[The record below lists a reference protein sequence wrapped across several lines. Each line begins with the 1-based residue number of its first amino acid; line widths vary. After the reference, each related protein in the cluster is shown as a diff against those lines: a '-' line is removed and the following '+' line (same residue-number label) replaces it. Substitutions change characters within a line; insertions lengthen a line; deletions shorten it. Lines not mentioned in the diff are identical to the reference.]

1 MSCSVAEVKSEQE
14 PHSTGKDIRI
24 MGAKLIFIK
33 DALNIFVCQGYC
45 GIWFVPFTLLLKFP
59 SLGFKDFS

>member
-1 MSCSVAEVKSEQE
+1 MSDLVAEVESEQE
-14 PHSTGKDIRI
+14 PHSTREDIRI
-24 MGAKLIFIK
+24 MGAKLILIK

-45 GIWFVPFTLLLKFP
+45 GIWFVPFTLLLEFP